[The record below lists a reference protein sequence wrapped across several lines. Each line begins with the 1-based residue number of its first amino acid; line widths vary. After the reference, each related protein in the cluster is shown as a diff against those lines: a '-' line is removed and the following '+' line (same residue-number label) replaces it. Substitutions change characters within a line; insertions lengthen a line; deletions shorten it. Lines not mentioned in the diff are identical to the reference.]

1 LVAVVAEPTVNLVF
15 LEDPA
20 VVLEVTQDLE
30 LREDY
35 LVVKLGT
42 RVMDLMVEL
51 VQAAA
56 ELVVEVLLLKEAMR
70 LVILV
75 VMGLMVQTY

>member
-1 LVAVVAEPTVNLVF
+1 
-15 LEDPA
+15 
-20 VVLEVTQDLE
+20 LE